1 MDYCLCP
8 HKSHLHTVPHVC
20 ILSKQDSLIVRCY
33 VIDYVLF
40 LHKSHL
46 HTGVILQ
53 RIHTRHLYIV
63 HTESCPYSDYCLC
76 PHKSHLH
83 TRVILQRMHIRHL
96 YTVHTSSLHT
106 VHTESCPYSDYCVS
120 DSDACVTVIP
130 TQCLVCAFSAT
141 QDSLTQES
149 LSHNCVE
156 MTVTHECACYLMDD
170 VSWV

>member
-53 RIHTRHLYIV
+53 RIHTRRLYTV

-76 PHKSHLH
+76 PHKSLC
-83 TRVILQRMHIRHL
+83 TPELSCRECTFVIFTQCTRHL
-96 YTVHTSSLHT
+96 YTQCTLSHVHTVT
-106 VHTESCPYSDYCVS
+106 IVS
-120 DSDACVTVIP
+120 VTVTRASQSSP
-130 TQCLVCAFSAT
+130 HSAW
-141 QDSLTQES
+141 
-149 LSHNCVE
+149 CVHFLRHK
-156 MTVTHECACYLMDD
+156 TH
-170 VSWV
+170 